1 LAVFPVV
8 IGTPF
13 LLAENRYWKGYTTIQ
28 RRKPKIRLR
37 VGNILKFNIM
47 KKFVS
52 ENWYK
57 LMIGSSLLMASF
69 GFMVHSVSP
78 AMADNSV
85 EKMNANSNYKMVPTN
100 ADGSINVKLSD
111 EQLNK
116 IIPKNADGSINVKM
130 SPNAVVDVNLV
141 GIVGTAPAWLKTSS
155 GNASLCISPPAG
167 HGAGDGWGWRRD

>member
-1 LAVFPVV
+1 
-8 IGTPF
+8 
-13 LLAENRYWKGYTTIQ
+13 
-28 RRKPKIRLR
+28 
-37 VGNILKFNIM
+37 M

-78 AMADNSV
+78 AMADDNNQKLNV
-85 EKMNANSNYKMVPTN
+85 NSNYKLVPTN

-116 IIPKNADGSINVKM
+116 IIPKNADGSINVK
-130 SPNAVVDVNLV
+130 NAPGSTIDINFMTIRGRRAWYVQNGDDGAGLLV
-141 GIVGTAPAWLKTSS
+141 GTCS
-155 GNASLCISPPAG
+155 GYKC
-167 HGAGDGWGWRRD
+167 D